1 MNTKTIKRY
10 EDTNI
15 RTNRSVFWQAFKKN
29 LGLKRNKG
37 VIISCLVGLI
47 FPPLLLGG
55 MLVFLYRVIK
65 TAVEL
70 PTAIKKNNENK
81 KLYAFDDNSSL
92 KTTAPINK
100 TLAAKL
106 LAFYTNSNQDKNIHI
121 INAEF
126 ISPTNNVFEAIEYN
140 EKENSFV
147 KKRISG
153 FQDGKWITEAVKIT
167 NAEIAIAKEILEKY
181 KKAQDQ
187 PTQATPID
195 QPEQKP
201 SQATKHIAQDLVDVA
216 DQDVAQTEAAAN
228 TAGQRR

>member
-47 FPPLLLGG
+47 FPPLLLGSI
-55 MLVFLYRVIK
+55 LVFLYRAIK

-81 KLYAFDDNSSL
+81 KLYAFDDNFSL

-167 NAEIAIAKEILEKY
+167 NAEIAIAKELLEKH
-181 KKAQDQ
+181 KKAQEDKKS
-187 PTQATPID
+187 TAKTNSETVDNNINK
-195 QPEQKP
+195 EQLIK
-201 SQATKHIAQDLVDVA
+201 LVDNVA
-216 DQDVAQTEAAAN
+216 DQDAAQTEAAAN